1 MINVVKIGLSK
12 KNLEEVKNLVKEGDR
27 LRAIKLVR
35 AKGHILSGKQN
46 EDAQNNVNGRFQVGL
61 KEAKYAVDSLDG
73 RHDGSYSCIVP
84 NWEVHS
90 ITVSGSAGTRIELNL
105 EDLQMYFLT
114 SIETLGLEEVAR
126 LMTLVD
132 YIKKWQGSLIE

>member
-12 KNLEEVKNLVKEGDR
+12 KNLEEVKILVNAGDR

-35 AKGHILSGKQN
+35 EKGNILSGSGPRTDN
-46 EDAQNNVNGRFQVGL
+46 MTGLGVGL
-61 KEAKYAVDSLDG
+61 KEAKYAVDSLNG

-90 ITVSGSAGTRIELNL
+90 ITVSGLAGERIELNL
-105 EDLQMYFLT
+105 ENLQMYFLT
-114 SIETLGLEEVAR
+114 SLETLGLEEVAH
-126 LMTLVD
+126 LITLVD